1 MLMIWTYEVLDA
13 FVHVAAQRSA
23 AAWRKASSTRPSA
36 SDWRSLW
43 QRAEHESHRMRVWW
57 VRKEAAFDAI
67 MAANRKQ
74 RALPST
80 TASDM

>member
-36 SDWRSLW
+36 ADWRSLW

-67 MAANRKQ
+67 MAAKRKQ
-74 RALPST
+74 RALS
-80 TASDM
+80 